1 MRVHIDEDES
11 IGCDTF
17 EEIYPEVFRFNT
29 DREKAEVI
37 MPEGG
42 LKDLIEEAID
52 SCPASCIY
60 EKED

>member
-1 MRVHIDEDES
+1 MRTSVSVVAPVKKYTRKYSGLIQ
-11 IGCDTF
+11 
-17 EEIYPEVFRFNT
+17 
-29 DREKAEVI
+29 REKAEVI
-37 MPEGG
+37 KPEGG